1 MTKTFHGGSRKN
13 MRKNKKM
20 NRKNFRM
27 RGGAMFTPYA
37 DYQNDFSNVLPKDLT
52 DLAKVG
58 PLDAAFAELP
68 AITSSAMSGGGKRK
82 TKRNPPSK
90 KNNRKGG
97 ASKKNS
103 RKAPSKKNNRK
114 GGASKKNSR
123 NARVNRLKRNMRG
136 GNAPVEEPTMLIQTE
151 ADELNARLNPQWYTE
166 NTVIPNFRGPLPIP
180 GGSKVGGR
188 R

>member
-1 MTKTFHGGSRKN
+1 MT
-13 MRKNKKM
+13 
-20 NRKNFRM
+20 
-27 RGGAMFTPYA
+27 
-37 DYQNDFSNVLPKDLT
+37 
-52 DLAKVG
+52 
-58 PLDAAFAELP
+58 
-68 AITSSAMSGGGKRK
+68 GGGKRK

-103 RKAPSKKNNRK
+103 RKGPSKKNSRKGGASKKNSRKGPSKKNSRKGPSKKNNRK
-114 GGASKKNSR
+114 GGASKKNNR
-123 NARVNRLKRNMRG
+123 KTIRNRLKRNMRG
-136 GNAPVEEPTMLIQTE
+136 GNAPIEEPTMLIQTE
-151 ADELNARLNPQWYTE
+151 ADELSARLNPQWYTE

>member
-1 MTKTFHGGSRKN
+1 MTKAFHGGSRKN

-20 NRKNFRM
+20 NRKNYKM

-37 DYQNDFSNVLPKDLT
+37 DYQNDFSNMLPKDLT
-52 DLAKVG
+52 ELAKVG

-68 AITSSAMSGGGKRK
+68 AITSSAMTGGGKRK
-82 TKRNPPSK
+82 TKRNTLSKNNRKGGASK

-97 ASKKNS
+97 ASKKNN
-103 RKAPSKKNNRK
+103 RKTVNRVNSKKQK
-114 GGASKKNSR
+114 
-123 NARVNRLKRNMRG
+123 KRNMRG
-136 GNAPVEEPTMLIQTE
+136 GNAPIGEPTMLIQTE
-151 ADELNARLNPQWYTE
+151 ADELGARLNPQWYTE